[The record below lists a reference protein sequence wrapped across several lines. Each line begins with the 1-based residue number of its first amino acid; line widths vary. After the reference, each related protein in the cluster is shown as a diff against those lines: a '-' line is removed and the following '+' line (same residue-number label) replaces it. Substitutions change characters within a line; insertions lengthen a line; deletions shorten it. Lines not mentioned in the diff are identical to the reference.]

1 MARTEIWDYRDNY
14 LSSYNSRANG
24 SVERP
29 HWDLRQMLYKACG
42 GDISKWWWFLPHV
55 LWADR
60 ISIRKRLGCSPF
72 FMVTGAHPTLPLD
85 VTEATWLVELPD
97 RVLTDDELIGYR
109 AKALAKHKTHIDEMR
124 ARVSREKV
132 KRLLK
137 YEKDHKA
144 VIRDYKFKL
153 GDLILVRNTAVEKSL
168 DKKMKPRY
176 LGPMVVIR
184 RTKGGSYVVAELN
197 GALWQQKVG
206 AFRCVPYFARRSI
219 KLPENVLEWLDVS
232 EEGLQKILDS
242 EEVDL
247 EWTGEDDLI
256 FGDMKLKGVD
266 DQSDSEDEGI

>member
-1 MARTEIWDYRDNY
+1 
-14 LSSYNSRANG
+14 
-24 SVERP
+24 
-29 HWDLRQMLYKACG
+29 MLYKACG

-60 ISIRKRLGCSPF
+60 ISIRKHLGCLPF
-72 FMVTGAHPTLPLD
+72 FMVTGAHPTIPLD

-109 AKALAKHKTHIDEMR
+109 ARALAKHKTHIDEMR
-124 ARVSREKV
+124 ARVSEVKI

-144 VIRDYKFKL
+144 VIKDYKFKL
-153 GDLILVRNTAVEKSL
+153 GDLILVRNTAIEKSL
-168 DKKMKPRY
+168 DKKMKARY

-206 AFRCVPYFARRSI
+206 AFRCVPSFAQKSI
-219 KLPENVLEWLDVS
+219 ELPENLLEWLEIS
-232 EEGLQKILDS
+232 EEGLQKILSS
-242 EEVDL
+242 EDVDQ
-247 EWTGEDDLI
+247 EWTGGNDLT
-256 FGDMKLKGVD
+256 FGDMNLKGFE
-266 DQSDSEDEGI
+266 DQSDLNEAVI